1 MRRHV
6 LFSAFALIAAAGSL
20 TASAGQ
26 FRLAAQPKAAQQ
38 AKPKVAKQ
46 AEAKPAAV
54 KAAVK
59 AAVAPT
65 APADA
70 AGPSVAELRMRIAE
84 LSKRVNALEAA
95 AAEDRRQLLNLS
107 TQLEKAVS
115 QPAVRVI
122 SVPVAQPT
130 VDYSNDI
137 FPNEYPYGG

>member
-46 AEAKPAAV
+46 AEAKP
-54 KAAVK
+54 AAVK